1 MNTPTIEELRSE
13 EAHAD
18 TNFIELQALRKIH
31 HEALEKLATAKR
43 LIIQLEND
51 KRKIAEQLE
60 CATSHIN
67 EALAYAANGES
78 SIDAIKGQVDK
89 DSSGKA
95 F

>member
-1 MNTPTIEELRSE
+1 MNTPTIEELRSQ

-60 CATSHIN
+60 CATSHTN

-78 SIDAIKGQVDK
+78 SAYAFEGAADK
-89 DSSGKA
+89 NSSGQE

>member
-31 HEALEKLATAKR
+31 QETLKKLDAAES
-43 LIIQLEND
+43 LVIQLDND
-51 KRKIAEQLE
+51 KRKIAQQLE
-60 CATSHIN
+60 CTISHLN
-67 EALAYAANGES
+67 EALAHAANREP
-78 SIDAIKGQVDK
+78 SIDAIKGEADK
-89 DSSGKA
+89 DPGSKA